1 MENETL
7 RVIRNRTS
15 LRVYDT
21 SPLSEEE
28 ENTII
33 ESAMLAPTAGN
44 QMLYSM
50 IIIRD
55 QEKKKQ
61 LSKLCDYQLFIQSAP
76 LVIVFVADH
85 HRWFDYFRMN
95 NVKDFAEKNGLDFT
109 SPAQGDLMLAIEDAM
124 AAAQNSVIAAESM
137 GIGSCYIGD
146 ILENYETV
154 KELLQL
160 PDETFPIAM
169 LCYGHYKDHHKKVFR
184 KRFDKKYV
192 VFEDSYR
199 QLQKDDYEQMFTERA
214 EKEFLKQSSRRTEPF
229 QGTDVVQ
236 RAESIQKIKSSQR
249 TEFKYEPENFAQQF
263 YARKTGAAFSKEMT
277 RSVKEAL
284 KEWTG
289 E

>member
-7 RVIRNRTS
+7 RVIRNRTT

-21 SPLSEEE
+21 LPLSEEE

-61 LSKLCDYQLFIQSAP
+61 LSKLCDYQLF
-76 LVIVFVADH
+76 
-85 HRWFDYFRMN
+85 
-95 NVKDFAEKNGLDFT
+95 
-109 SPAQGDLMLAIEDAM
+109 AIEDAM

-184 KRFDKKYV
+184 KRFDRKYV

-199 QLQKDDYEQMFTERA
+199 QLQKNDYEQMFAERA

-229 QGTDVVQ
+229 QGTDVIQ
-236 RAESIQKIKSSQR
+236 RAESIQKKKSSQR
-249 TEFKYEPENFAQQF
+249 TKFKYEAENFAQQF

-284 KEWTG
+284 KKWTG